1 MKLCRGRQRKVGDKL
16 LLQSLNL
23 ESQDIFAE
31 DFKLLK
37 VTKFAKLPP
46 NKSSNSLTKIFLMVS
61 YIGHS

>member
-1 MKLCRGRQRKVGDKL
+1 MKLYRGRQRKVGNKL

-37 VTKFAKLPP
+37 VTKFFKFPP
-46 NKSSNSLTKIFLMVS
+46 NKASNSLMKIFLMVS